1 MSEQL
6 SKTQIDAI
14 NRFSADQRYDY
25 FVNKIIEQREVWGL
39 SSDEGWVILSDEG
52 DEHLPIWPHPEL
64 AALWVTG
71 DYADCQPK
79 SISLDDWLAKWL
91 PGMEKDALL
100 AAISPDTEGESIVV
114 SAEELG
120 ESIRFTM
127 AP

>member
-1 MSEQL
+1 MSEPL

-25 FVNKIIEQREVWGL
+25 FVNKVVEQKAVWGL

-52 DEHLPIWPHPEL
+52 DEHLPIWPHAEL

-71 DYADCQPK
+71 DYSACEPK
-79 SISLDDWLAKWL
+79 LIGLDDWLDKWL
-91 PGMEKDALL
+91 PGMAKDALL
-100 AAISPDTEGESIVV
+100 AAISPDTEGEGIVV